1 MHSKVNEVKRGLKV
15 EAETA
20 RAGHAGEAVIL
31 VLRPD
36 RLPRALVTGDDGVV
50 RPRVISYVDLLATLD
65 RSTTVDLL
73 SQEPTRRLPLPP
85 LPSGTVLVD
94 ALERPSG
101 NAYVLTGTVS
111 EGEHLFALTRDGETT
126 TFMLSLPKICYRVVW
141 SERTRTASEFS
152 LALCSPALTGEHRA
166 DPTADTPLYRWPWS
180 NVYDIF
186 GGVKEGVCWY
196 QKGQVVTDLA
206 TVPERLVRAFVAIPN
221 EADRYAGDL
230 THNAPVG
237 SYESFLEAIEEG
249 GGIPHEW
256 LKPCDLTIR
265 ELHEQHGRS
274 NPS

>member
-1 MHSKVNEVKRGLKV
+1 MHSKTNEVKRGLKV

-85 LPSGTVLVD
+85 LPAGTVLVD

-101 NAYVLTGTVS
+101 NGYVMTGTLG
-111 EGEHLFALTRDGETT
+111 EGEHLFALTRGGETT
-126 TFMLSLPKICYRVVW
+126 TFMLQLPRICYRVVW

-152 LALCSPALTGEHRA
+152 LALGSPLLTGE
-166 DPTADTPLYRWPWS
+166 PTADTPLYRWPFS
-180 NVYDIF
+180 NVYGQF
-186 GGVKEGVCWY
+186 GGVLEGVCWY
-196 QKGQVVTDLA
+196 QRGQVKTDLA
-206 TVPERLVRAFVAIPN
+206 CVPDRLVRAFVAIPN

-237 SYESFLEAIEEG
+237 SYESFLEAIKEG
-249 GGIPHEW
+249 GGIAHEW
-256 LKPCDLTIR
+256 LKPCGLTIR
-265 ELHEQHGRS
+265 DLHEQQGRS

>member
-1 MHSKVNEVKRGLKV
+1 MHSNVSSIRKGLKV
-15 EAETA
+15 EVETA
-20 RAGHAGEAVIL
+20 RAGHAGEAVVL

-36 RLPRALVTGDDGVV
+36 KLPRALVTGDDGVV
-50 RPRVISYVDLLATLD
+50 RTRVISYVDLLATLD

-101 NAYVLTGTVS
+101 NAYVLTGTIPT
-111 EGEHLFALTRDGETT
+111 GEHLFALTRGGETT
-126 TFMLSLPKICYRVVW
+126 TFMLRLPKICYRVVW
-141 SERTRTASEFS
+141 SERTRAASEFS
-152 LALCSPALTGEHRA
+152 LALCSPALTGE
-166 DPTADTPLYRWPWS
+166 PTADTPLFRWPFS
-180 NVYDIF
+180 NVYDHF
-186 GGVKEGVCWY
+186 GGIKEGVCWY
-196 QKGQVVTDLA
+196 QYKQVETDLA
-206 TVPERLVRAFVAIPN
+206 AVPERLVRSFVAIPN

-237 SYESFLEAIEEG
+237 SYESFLEAVEEG

-256 LKPCDLTIR
+256 LVPCNSTIR

-274 NPS
+274 ELR

>member
-1 MHSKVNEVKRGLKV
+1 MQSNVSSIKNGLKV
-15 EAETA
+15 EVEAA
-20 RAGHAGEAVIL
+20 RTGGAGQATVLIL
-31 VLRPD
+31 RDD

-85 LPSGTVLVD
+85 LPAGTVLVD

-101 NAYVLTGTVS
+101 NRYVLTGTIP
-111 EGEHLFALTRDGETT
+111 EAEHLFALTRDGETT
-126 TFMLSLPKICYRVVW
+126 TFMLQLPRICYRVVW

-152 LALCSPALTGEHRA
+152 LALCSPALTGE
-166 DPTADTPLYRWPWS
+166 PTADTPLFRWPWS

-186 GGVKEGVCWY
+186 GGVREGVCWY
-196 QKGQVVTDLA
+196 QRSQVVTDLA
-206 TVPERLVRAFVAIPN
+206 AVPGRLVRAFVAIPN

-249 GGIPHEW
+249 GGIEHEW
-256 LKPCDLTIR
+256 LRPCSLTIR
-265 ELHEQHGRS
+265 DLHEQKGRRE
-274 NPS
+274 PS